1 MLNNIIQIMST
12 IVVIVQNSGTTSVNG
27 EYYYKK
33 ANVIPHGF
41 DIVCKQN
48 GWNTNELWNKLN
60 GNSYY
65 FEKENGA
72 YIYYNKGDQ
81 RWWIDAKSGLGVYIA
96 DTDGSE
102 DAKKYPPQD
111 GYKVLQNAKLPLPTV
126 IVKTRNN
133 NNKEGNEML

>member
-1 MLNNIIQIMST
+1 MNRKCRYAPQLFSWDT
-12 IVVIVQNSGTTSVNG
+12 ASRG
-27 EYYYKK
+27 
-33 ANVIPHGF
+33 
-41 DIVCKQN
+41 VCIALRN
-48 GWNTNELWNKLN
+48 NELWNKLN

-65 FEKENGA
+65 FEKEDGA

-133 NNKEGNEML
+133 NNKEGNEMLWKS

>member
-1 MLNNIIQIMST
+1 MMEVFINNIPCPKNPS
-12 IVVIVQNSGTTSVNG
+12 
-27 EYYYKK
+27 
-33 ANVIPHGF
+33 
-41 DIVCKQN
+41 
-48 GWNTNELWNKLN
+48 
-60 GNSYY
+60 
-65 FEKENGA
+65 
-72 YIYYNKGDQ
+72 
-81 RWWIDAKSGLGVYIA
+81 KSGLGVYIA